1 MSHGSY
7 AMENGIDFRSAAQQQ
22 QAMMMGGGSHQ
33 GGAQGPGSVGN
44 SSGIVRYVDVF
55 FKNIYNRR

>member
-33 GGAQGPGSVGN
+33 GGAQGSGGN

-55 FKNIYNRR
+55 LKNIYNRR